1 MKYSVDRI
9 EDGIAVCEDEN
20 GKSVNFEVAGLPK
33 GIKEGDLF
41 SVTDDKFEILTE
53 ETSDRRKKMAELQKS
68 IFTKK
73 KRAD

>member
-9 EDGIAVCEDEN
+9 ENGIAVCEDEN
-20 GKSVNFEVAGLPK
+20 GESVNFEIVKLPEE
-33 GIKEGDLF
+33 IKEGDLF
-41 SVTDDKFEILTE
+41 SVTDDKIEILPG
-53 ETSDRRKKMAELQKS
+53 ETAERRKKMAELQKN

>member
-9 EDGIAVCEDEN
+9 ENGIVVCEDES
-20 GKSVNFEVAGLPK
+20 GESVTFEISKLPE

-41 SVTDDKFEILTE
+41 SITEDKIEILPD
-53 ETSDRRKKMAELQKS
+53 ETAECRKKMAELQKS

-73 KRAD
+73 KG

>member
-9 EDGIAVCEDEN
+9 ENGIAVCEDEN
-20 GKSVNFEVAGLPK
+20 GESVNFEIAKLPEE
-33 GIKEGDLF
+33 IKEGDLF
-41 SVTDDKFEILTE
+41 SVTDDKIEILPD
-53 ETSDRRKKMAELQKS
+53 ETAERRKKMAELQKN